1 MRDESMGCFKDLLS
15 DSLHILVDAISE
27 SAAVEIF
34 SIVHLEVPAGYL
46 LVFYGIRHASNLKQD
61 R

>member
-1 MRDESMGCFKDLLS
+1 MGCFKDLLS

-27 SAAVEIF
+27 CAAVEIF

-46 LVFYGIRHASNLKQD
+46 LVFYGIQHASNLKQD